1 MDEKSLP
8 ITPEAS
14 FKWETWSLM
23 GMIPLSSILSFDLI
37 PGSNASLLIVERNTS
52 VGNVPM
58 CSASQTAFSTFSD
71 QLLKSANLR
80 KIQFHSHFES

>member
-37 PGSNASLLIVERNTS
+37 PFAFCIITIRASR
-52 VGNVPM
+52 
-58 CSASQTAFSTFSD
+58 
-71 QLLKSANLR
+71 
-80 KIQFHSHFES
+80 

>member
-37 PGSNASLLIVERNTS
+37 PGSRTGLVVVACYV
-52 VGNVPM
+52 V
-58 CSASQTAFSTFSD
+58 
-71 QLLKSANLR
+71 K
-80 KIQFHSHFES
+80 